1 MTTQSSGGLFGSSTT
16 TQPQSGGLF
25 GSNQQQQSGGFGATA
40 TPFGQQPNTGATSAF
55 GPSNAFGGSSF
66 GSAAPAQDGTG
77 HTKFQPTTSTD
88 TMMKQG
94 QQSSINTRHQCITC
108 MKEYENKSLE
118 ELRCEDYIANRKGI
132 GAVGG
137 GGMFGQQPAATSPAG
152 GGVFGQ
158 TTSSS
163 GGLFGQQQNKPM
175 FGTTGIGA
183 ATSAAP
189 SFGGFGQSS
198 QAGGGGLFGANK
210 PTGFGAPVATVA
222 PAFGAP
228 TGGFGAATSQPSG
241 GGIFGSTTPAFGT
254 NTTGGF
260 GAATSQPGGMF
271 GATTSQPTAFGTTN
285 TTPGFGGFGA
295 QQPSQ
300 NIGLFGANNQ
310 NKPSTG
316 FGGFG
321 QPASSAPS
329 AFGTTS
335 GGFSATT
342 SQPGSLFGA
351 NNQNKPATGF
361 GGFGQPTSSAPTA
374 FGSSSVGFGVNSGVG
389 LFGANNQNKPAAFS
403 FNTGAVTAPT
413 QSFGGFG
420 TTSNTGLFG
429 GAQSKPGGLFGGTNT
444 FGTTTSGFGG
454 NATGGLSGFG
464 SNTGNGGLNFGV
476 AANTGLTA
484 GQAPPN
490 PVAASIHQQLLTLA
504 SSPFG
509 ENPLFK
515 PLASDA
521 NKRADILKPTNPA
534 AQKALLANSY
544 KVSPHRNVKIRVKP
558 NSSSEK
564 SQIFEGLDDDL
575 LTQGDLFVPRTSVKK
590 LVLRSSGA
598 DTIGL
603 SVTEAPEDTQETVD
617 NSLTVGL
624 HEIVQPPMRS
634 DDQAEAA
641 NDTIPVDD
649 SFVALNTRKK
659 NASEDPEQVD
669 SAPNTLVASKKL
681 NSAGVSLS
689 RAGYYTLP
697 SVSEL
702 TLDSEGQCLVTGF
715 TVGREGYGNI
725 HFPGTMNIAKIN
737 MDEIVHI
744 RHKEVIVYPDDNNKP
759 LLGEGLNRPAQVTL
773 DKVWPNDKTNGDA
786 IRSPERLKRM
796 SYEEKL
802 ERASSRLG
810 AKFIEYRPETGSWV
824 FRVEHFSK
832 YGLIEDSD
840 EELEVSPLENVK
852 KVKTLEKRLETST
865 ALPTQPPV
873 LDNNA
878 KNIMLSA
885 NENITSNNANL
896 IPFGNRGGKQDNDEG
911 SDKEIEM
918 NDSVPAINEKPKS
931 VARSALFGDEPESM
945 SGVGYGVTKPVIL
958 KHRVS
963 SISTVSVQPRMIECI
978 ANSVLGPPAYV
989 CQGLGGVSM
998 LGTGTGNMSSSF
1010 TDTSAIVIQDQA
1022 TIKVSSA
1029 ATSLRPRTSKL
1040 ASYSL
1045 HGGYDKWVSLPGQSR
1060 KPSDQM
1066 TVFVPQH
1073 VDTELSLEHSVLG
1086 RPPQFTMADIGL
1098 TINKGSRAGWSRNW
1112 DLVSVGD
1119 TRLASGGRV
1128 LGNVTFSGLEQ
1139 STTGDMGSSQVESLR
1154 SWFHVALETSER
1166 MESAEAGP
1174 MFMAVSS
1181 LDTLHSHQAEA
1192 ARQLDELGQA
1202 NLQWSEWVSMFSDIW
1217 R

>member
-1 MTTQSSGGLFGSSTT
+1 
-16 TQPQSGGLF
+16 
-25 GSNQQQQSGGFGATA
+25 
-40 TPFGQQPNTGATSAF
+40 
-55 GPSNAFGGSSF
+55 
-66 GSAAPAQDGTG
+66 
-77 HTKFQPTTSTD
+77 
-88 TMMKQG
+88 MMKQG

-108 MKEYENKSLE
+108 MKEYETKSLE
-118 ELRCEDYIANRKGI
+118 ELRCEDYIANRKGGGA

-137 GGMFGQQPAATSPAG
+137 GGMFGQQPAATPAAG
-152 GGVFGQ
+152 GGLFGQ

-175 FGTTGIGA
+175 FGTSGIGT

-189 SFGGFGQSS
+189 SFGGFGQTS
-198 QAGGGGLFGANK
+198 QAGGGLFGANK

-228 TGGFGAATSQPSG
+228 TGGFGASTSQPSG
-241 GGIFGSTTPAFGT
+241 GGLFGSTTPAFGT

-271 GATTSQPTAFGTTN
+271 GATTSQPSAFGTTN

-295 QQPSQ
+295 QQPNQ

-310 NKPSTG
+310 NKPATG

-329 AFGTTS
+329 AFGAST
-335 GGFSATT
+335 GGFGAAT
-342 SQPGSLFGA
+342 SQAGGLFGA

-361 GGFGQPTSSAPTA
+361 GGFGQPTSSAPSA
-374 FGSSSVGFGVNSGVG
+374 FGAPSGGFGANTGGG

-403 FNTGAVTAPT
+403 FNTGAATAPT

-420 TTSNTGLFG
+420 ATNNTGGGGMFG

-444 FGTTTSGFGG
+444 FGTATSGFGGNTTSGFGG
-454 NATGGLSGFG
+454 FG
-464 SNTGNGGLNFGV
+464 SNTGTSFGSGGLNFGG
-476 AANTGLTA
+476 AANTSLTA
-484 GQAPPN
+484 GPAPPN
-490 PVAASIHQQLLTLA
+490 QAAASIHQQLLTLA

-544 KVSPHRNVKIRVKP
+544 KASPHRNVKIRVKP

-575 LTQGDLFVPRTSVKK
+575 LTQGDMFVPRPSVKK

-598 DTIGL
+598 DTTGL
-603 SVTEAPEDTQETVD
+603 SVTEAPEVTQDAVD

-634 DDQAEAA
+634 GDQVEAA

-659 NASEDPEQVD
+659 NACEDPEQVD
-669 SAPNTLVASKKL
+669 SSPNTPMTSKKL
-681 NSAGVSLS
+681 SSAGVTLL

-725 HFPGTMNIAKIN
+725 HFPGTMNIANIN
-737 MDEIVHI
+737 MDNIVHI

-759 LLGEGLNRPAQVTL
+759 TLGEGLNRPAQVTL
-773 DKVWPNDKTNGDA
+773 DKVWPNDKTSGDA
-786 IRSPERLKRM
+786 IRSPERLKKM

-840 EELEVSPLENVK
+840 EELEVIPLENVK
-852 KVKTLEKRLETST
+852 KVKTLEKRPETST
-865 ALPTQPPV
+865 TLPTQPPV

-878 KNIMLSA
+878 KNILLSA
-885 NENITSNNANL
+885 NENIIANNANL
-896 IPFGNRGGKQDNDEG
+896 IPFGNRGDKEDHDEG
-911 SDKEIEM
+911 SDKDIEM
-918 NDSVPAINEKPKS
+918 NDSVPAMYEKPKS
-931 VARSALFGDEPESM
+931 AARSALFGDEPEPM
-945 SGVGYGVTKPVIL
+945 SSAGSGVTKPVIL
-958 KHRVS
+958 QHRVS
-963 SISTVSVQPRMIECI
+963 SIATVTVQPRMIECI
-978 ANSVLGPPAYV
+978 ANSVLGPPANV
-989 CQGLGGVSM
+989 SRGLGGVSM
-998 LGTGTGNMSSSF
+998 LGTSNMSSSYM
-1010 TDTSAIVIQDQA
+1010 DTSAMVIHDQS
-1022 TIKVSSA
+1022 TVNMSSA
-1029 ATSLRPRTSKL
+1029 ATSSRPRTSKL

-1086 RPPQFTMADIGL
+1086 RAPRFTAADMGL
-1098 TINKGSRAGWSRNW
+1098 TINKSSRAGWGRHWS
-1112 DLVSVGD
+1112 LVSVGD
-1119 TRLASGGRV
+1119 TGRV

-1139 STTGDMGSSQVESLR
+1139 STAGDMDSSQVESLR
-1154 SWFHVALETSER
+1154 SWFQVALETSER
-1166 MESAEAGP
+1166 MESAEAGAT
-1174 MFMAVSS
+1174 FMAVSS

-1192 ARQLDELGQA
+1192 AKQLDQLSEA
-1202 NLQWSEWVSMFSDIW
+1202 SLQWSEWVSRVAQIW
-1217 R
+1217 RSVVSHSKISWI